1 MTKGV
6 LEQIKNMRGFLYRKL
21 NKKNT
26 KEFKRHPGADISNKS
41 RAGQLLE
48 LKKRGELGHKPH
60 KIKLVKKVHLK
71 YPRFRFRPPK
81 KFVLFSKEAPKS
93 MRYPLINP
101 YAYARILWDPV
112 REERVYYVIEPELPT
127 EQQKVLEKIREGLIQ
142 VIDVNLSE
150 VRSPDKLMSYLEK
163 EVQMLIDEYGFHL
176 TTTEYFKIMYYI
188 YRDFV
193 GLNRIEPLLH
203 DPYIED
209 LGCDGLHVP
218 IYIVHKKFGSIKTNV
233 IYDDDEELR
242 EFVIKLAERCNRYIS
257 YAEPLLDGSLPDGTR
272 VQASLATDVT
282 TRGPTFSIRKFKETP
297 FTPIDIINL
306 GTASAEMMAYLWFA
320 VESGVN
326 ILICGGVSTGKTSF
340 LNAISLFMPEEAK
353 IISIED
359 TRELALPHENWIP
372 GVSRLGFGGDET
384 GEVSMFDLLKESF
397 RQNPDY
403 LIVGEIRG
411 KEAYVMFQGM
421 ASGHPSLSTMHAGSV
436 DAVIK
441 RLETK
446 PINLSPGLI
455 ETLDLV
461 IIIAHAREKGKSAR
475 RIKEIDEI
483 RMIDQDTGKVR
494 YTRSF
499 VWIASDDNYEYRGNS
514 WILHKIS
521 TEKGIPM
528 NKIQNE
534 IARRKR
540 FLEWLRNKSFS
551 DWREIVRYIR
561 LYRKRPEQVLKMME
575 K

>member
-1 MTKGV
+1 MTKSI
-6 LEQIKNMRGFLYRKL
+6 LDQIKSMRGLLYRKL
-21 NKKNT
+21 T
-26 KEFKRHPGADISNKS
+26 KRDNSIRVYRKPVLRSTT

-48 LKKRGELGHKPH
+48 LKKLGEYDHK
-60 KIKLVKKVHLK
+60 KYKLKKVEHIHFK
-71 YPRFRFRPPK
+71 YPRFRFRTPK
-81 KFVLFSKEAPKS
+81 RFVMFSKEIPKT
-93 MRYPLINP
+93 MRYPLIEP
-101 YAYARILWDPV
+101 YAYARIMWDPV
-112 REERVYYVIEPELPT
+112 REEYIYYVIEPELS
-127 EQQKVLEKIREGLIQ
+127 EKQKRILKKIREGLIQ

-150 VRSPDKLMSYLEK
+150 VRSQEKLMNYLEK
-163 EVQMLIDEYGFHL
+163 NVQMLIDEYGFHL
-176 TTTEYFKIMYYI
+176 TTTEYFRIMYYI

-193 GLNRIEPLLH
+193 GLNMIEPLLH

-209 LGCDGLHVP
+209 LGCDGVGIP
-218 IYIVHKKFGSIKTNV
+218 IYVVHRQYGSIKTNIV
-233 IYDDDEELR
+233 YNNEEELR

-272 VQASLATDVT
+272 VQASLAGDVT
-282 TRGPTFSIRKFKETP
+282 TRGPTFSIRKFRETP
-297 FTPIDIINL
+297 FTPVDIINL
-306 GTASAEMMAYLWFA
+306 GTASSEMMAYLWFA
-320 VESGVN
+320 VENGVN

-384 GEVSMFDLLKESF
+384 GEVTMFDLLKESF

-421 ASGHPSLSTMHAGSV
+421 ASGHPSLATMHAGSV

-441 RLETK
+441 RLETE

-461 IIIAHAREKGKSAR
+461 IILVHAREKGKSAR

-483 RMIDQDTGKVR
+483 RMVDQDTGKVK
-494 YTRSF
+494 YTRAFAWVAAEDS
-499 VWIASDDNYEYRGNS
+499 YEYNGNS
-514 WILHKIS
+514 WLLHKIS
-521 TEKGIPM
+521 TEKGISM
-528 NKIQNE
+528 SRIQQE
-534 IARRKR
+534 LSRRKQV
-540 FLEWLRNKSFS
+540 LEWLRNKSFS
-551 DWREIVRYIR
+551 DWRDVVRYIR
-561 LYRKRPEQVLKMME
+561 LYRKKPEQVLKMM
-575 K
+575 KK